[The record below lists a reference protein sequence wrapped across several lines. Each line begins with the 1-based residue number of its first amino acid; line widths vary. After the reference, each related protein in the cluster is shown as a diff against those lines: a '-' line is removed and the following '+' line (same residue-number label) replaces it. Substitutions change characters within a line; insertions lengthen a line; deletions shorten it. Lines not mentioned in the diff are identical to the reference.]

1 MEWNIENSYNSLTFR
16 NWSNFESK
24 YPICSC
30 IDSKQK
36 KKEKKKRKKKQQI
49 NLIFLILSEKIFLVL
64 VRSLTVYVKSI
75 YPIYRSQN
83 VTQGQFLSG
92 VKAGLKSVFFFS
104 LTDC

>member
-36 KKEKKKRKKKQQI
+36 KKEKKKKKKKTTNKPDFSHTQWKDFFGLGEKFNCLCKEHLP
-49 NLIFLILSEKIFLVL
+49 NLSVTECDTRSIFK
-64 VRSLTVYVKSI
+64 RS
-75 YPIYRSQN
+75 
-83 VTQGQFLSG
+83 
-92 VKAGLKSVFFFS
+92 
-104 LTDC
+104 